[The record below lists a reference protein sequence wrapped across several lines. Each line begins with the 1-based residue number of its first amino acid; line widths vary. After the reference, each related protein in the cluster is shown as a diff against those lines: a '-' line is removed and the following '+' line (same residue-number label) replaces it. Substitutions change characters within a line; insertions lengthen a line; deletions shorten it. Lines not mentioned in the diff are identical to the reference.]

1 MSALTHFLT
10 SSFTTVKLTH
20 SPNYSLTHS
29 MTHPRHCVAP
39 LLTGQF
45 AESSGEIS
53 FPEIPAIVLEK
64 VVQYLYY
71 KVSE

>member
-1 MSALTHFLT
+1 
-10 SSFTTVKLTH
+10 
-20 SPNYSLTHS
+20 